1 MERGQLIGSLITI
14 TNIKLGKMKI
24 STVITSVGVVALFLL
39 GVVMVKTNPSE
50 TAYQEYAVSEL
61 TDYLKSDVCKK
72 TTNILEKVINMN
84 CGKLVDTA
92 NPQIRDIIGATTQRQ
107 DFVIFSVYRTDL
119 KINDWIPGYKFETV
133 AAFDNFYT
141 YSAEQK

>member
-1 MERGQLIGSLITI
+1 
-14 TNIKLGKMKI
+14 MKI

-39 GVVMVKTNPSE
+39 GVAMVKTNPSE
-50 TAYQEYAVSEL
+50 TAYQQYAVSEL
-61 TDYLKSDVCKK
+61 TDYLKSNVCKK
-72 TTNILEKVINMN
+72 TTNILEKFINAN
-84 CGKLVDTA
+84 CGNLVDTA
-92 NPQIRDIIGATTQRQ
+92 NPQIRDLIGATTQRQ

-133 AAFDNFYT
+133 GAFDNFYT